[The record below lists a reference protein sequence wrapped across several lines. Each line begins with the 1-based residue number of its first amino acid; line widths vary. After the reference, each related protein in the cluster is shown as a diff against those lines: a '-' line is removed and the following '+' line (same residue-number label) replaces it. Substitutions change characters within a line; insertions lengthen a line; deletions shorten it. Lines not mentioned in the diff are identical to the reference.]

1 MTAVQASSGPFHFY
15 VQHRFESGCTSSMKL
30 YRELLAIGYTG
41 GYHVVNRYV
50 LALRRGTTVPA
61 RTVVPGPRTIT
72 SWIMRRQE
80 NLSPADR
87 TALDTVRGACP
98 DIATADDLAKAFTD
112 MLRHRHS
119 HLLQDW
125 IQKAEVTGPAPIG
138 CFADYL
144 RRDLPAVTAGLTLH
158 HSSGVVESHVNRIKT
173 IKKQMYGRASFSL
186 LRARILIQ
194 P

>member
-1 MTAVQASSGPFHFY
+1 
-15 VQHRFESGCTSSMKL
+15 MKL
-30 YRELLAIGYTG
+30 YRERLAIGYTG

-50 LALRRGTTVPA
+50 LAMRRGTTAPA
-61 RTVVPGPRTIT
+61 RTALSSPRTIT

-87 TALDTVRGACP
+87 IAPDTVRCACP
-98 DIATADDLAKAFTD
+98 DIATADDLVRAFTD
-112 MLRHRHS
+112 MLRHRRG

-144 RRDLPAVTAGLTLH
+144 RRDLPAVTAGLTLPYN
-158 HSSGVVESHVNRIKT
+158 SGIVEGHLNRIKT
-173 IKKQMYGRASFSL
+173 IKRQMYGRASFSL
-186 LRARILIQ
+186 LRARIRIQ